1 MVSGD
6 KVKAIASVSLDGQFV
21 VKGLRVVDGNKGL
34 FVAGPQTSFKDK
46 GGNTQ
51 YKDLFFP
58 ISNAGRDSLQDAVL
72 KAYSQA
78 LDQVQQQTHDSGF
91 DSQDDGILPFNM

>member
-46 GGNTQ
+46 DGNTQ

-72 KAYSQA
+72 KAYSQT
-78 LDQVQQQTHDSGF
+78 LDQAQQQAHDSGF
-91 DSQDDGILPFNM
+91 DSQDDGILPFSM